1 MTQKD
6 RRDVIKTLYDSG
18 ITSPV
23 EICRIIDIPRM
34 TVFRTL
40 KLIRENKSLEY
51 SGISARGT
59 TILKV
64 SKEILTPVVTL
75 IL

>member
-6 RRDVIKTLYDSG
+6 RRDVIKILYDSG

-23 EICRIIDIPRM
+23 EICRRTDIPRM

-40 KLIRENKSLEY
+40 KLIRENKSLEHR
-51 SGISARGT
+51 GISARGI

-64 SKEILTPVVTL
+64 SRKF
-75 IL
+75 